1 MGALMSRSDEWQ
13 ALQGHAEK
21 IRHTHLRDLFGGD
34 AGRGERMSAQ
44 AADLYVDYSKHLATD
59 ETVQL
64 LLALAEKARLRDRI
78 AAMFAGEH
86 INRSEDRAVLHVA
99 LRMPRDASLVVD
111 GQDVVAEVHDVLDR
125 MAGFSEQVRSGQ
137 WRGPTGGGGRTGG
150 KNRVGRPRPRPG
162 GGAA

>member
-1 MGALMSRSDEWQ
+1 MS
-13 ALQGHAEK
+13 
-21 IRHTHLRDLFGGD
+21 
-34 AGRGERMSAQ
+34 
-44 AADLYVDYSKHLATD
+44 
-59 ETVQL
+59 L
-64 LLALAEKARLRDRI
+64 LVALAARAGVRELTD
-78 AAMFAGEH
+78 AMFRGEH